1 MKRYYLA
8 AFIICLAVLA
18 AFSFI
23 YNIWEDKETL
33 DLVRVGFLSEND
45 EMTVHT
51 YNFIQSRNILEKE
64 LQDHVEIFTKANVG
78 NDQTEEALME
88 LIRSGCNIIFANT
101 RSNAVRIA
109 ARNNPDVQ
117 FCQISNAVAVNHV
130 SGGNFHTFNA
140 KRFEA
145 HYVGG
150 VVAGLKLR
158 ELIDSGVITAE
169 EALVGYVSSY
179 QTAEAISG
187 FTSFFLG
194 VRSVVPEALMRVR
207 YVNALSNFLVAKN
220 IAKELIDEGCVIIA
234 QNSGTTGPAAACQDA
249 AGKRPVFHVGFNQNM
264 IDIAPSASLVSP
276 RINWDPYV
284 LNAVRAVMDNK
295 PIEEVVP
302 GNVNGNDV
310 WAGFDQGWLEM
321 MELND
326 NVAPE
331 GAKAE
336 MNRVIEALK
345 KGQIEVFK
353 GSYIGENP
361 DDPRIVTD
369 LKWGYPENRSSSRPN
384 FHYLLR
390 DLITVETE
398 NSGQ

>member
-1 MKRYYLA
+1 M
-8 AFIICLAVLA
+8 
-18 AFSFI
+18 
-23 YNIWEDKETL
+23 
-33 DLVRVGFLSEND
+33 
-45 EMTVHT
+45 
-51 YNFIQSRNILEKE
+51 
-64 LQDHVEIFTKANVG
+64 
-78 NDQTEEALME
+78 
-88 LIRSGCNIIFANT
+88 
-101 RSNAVRIA
+101 
-109 ARNNPDVQ
+109 
-117 FCQISNAVAVNHV
+117 
-130 SGGNFHTFNA
+130 
-140 KRFEA
+140 
-145 HYVGG
+145 GG

-158 ELIDSGVITAE
+158 EMIDSGVITAE
-169 EALVGYVSSY
+169 EALVGYVASY
-179 QTAEAISG
+179 QTAEVISG

-194 VRSVVPEALMRVR
+194 VHSVAPEALMRVR

-284 LNAVRAVMDNK
+284 LGAVQAVMNNK
-295 PIEEVVP
+295 PIEEVVQ
-302 GNVNGNDV
+302 GSVNGNDV

-321 MELND
+321 LELND
-326 NVAPE
+326 SIAPE

-390 DLITVETE
+390 DLITVETG

>member
-1 MKRYYLA
+1 MKRYYLVT
-8 AFIICLAVLA
+8 FIICFAVLA

-23 YNIWEDKETL
+23 CNIWDEQETL
-33 DLVRVGFLSEND
+33 DMLRVGFLSEND
-45 EMTVHT
+45 EMTVNT
-51 YNFIQSRNILEKE
+51 YNFIQSRNILEKAF
-64 LQDHVEIFTKANVG
+64 QYHVEIFIKVNVG
-78 NDQTEEALME
+78 VDKTEEALTE
-88 LIRSGCNIIFANT
+88 LVRSGCNIIFANT
-101 RSNAVRIA
+101 RSNSVRIA
-109 ARNNPDVQ
+109 ARTFPDVQ
-117 FCQISNAVAVNHV
+117 FCQISDAVAVNQQG
-130 SGGNFHTFNA
+130 GGNFHTFNA

-158 ELIDSGVITAE
+158 EMIDSGVITAE
-169 EALVGYVSSY
+169 EALIGYVTSY
-179 QTAEAISG
+179 QTAEVISG

-207 YVNALSNFLVAKN
+207 YSHALSNFLLEKT
-220 IAKELIDEGCVIIA
+220 IAKDLIDEGCVIIA

-249 AGKRPVFHVGFNQNM
+249 SGKRPVFHVGFNQNM
-264 IDIAPSASLVSP
+264 IDIAPSASLVSS

-284 LNAVRAVMDNK
+284 VNAVQAVMNNK
-295 PIEEVVP
+295 PIEEVAA

-321 MELND
+321 LELND
-326 NVAPE
+326 NAAPE
-331 GAKAE
+331 GTGAE

-345 KGQIEVFK
+345 KGQIEIFK
-353 GSYIGENP
+353 GSYIGVNP
-361 DDPRIVTD
+361 EDPRIVTD

-390 DLITVETE
+390 DLITIE
-398 NSGQ
+398 NEE